1 MGERIELVKRAFA
14 GEARGKGGL
23 VLCSGCALGP
33 QTKSE
38 NLQAFVRAAREMCQ

>member
-1 MGERIELVKRAFA
+1 VYAAARKVCDIF
-14 GEARGKGGL
+14 RGKGGL

-38 NLQAFVRAAREMCQ
+38 NLQAFVRAARVGV